1 MTYEEV
7 KMNSSIISLKNINKC
22 YKNLH
27 ILKDINLEFQA
38 GKFYAIMG
46 PSGAG
51 KTTLINIIG
60 LLDRQTSGRYHL
72 MEQDVSDLNPFKA
85 AKIRNMD
92 IGFIFQSFYLLPH
105 LNALENV
112 MLPMY
117 LNPALSISQMKE
129 QARTLLLNFGLE
141 DRTEHNPSEL
151 SAGEQ
156 QRVAIARALA
166 NQPHIIIADEPT
178 GNLDEENEL
187 LIFQVLRK
195 LADEGKT
202 IIAVSHNKEILKY
215 SDTPIYLRNGSVG
228 GYKEHE

>member
-1 MTYEEV
+1 M
-7 KMNSSIISLKNINKC
+7 
-22 YKNLH
+22 
-27 ILKDINLEFQA
+27 
-38 GKFYAIMG
+38 
-46 PSGAG
+46 
-51 KTTLINIIG
+51 
-60 LLDRQTSGRYHL
+60 
-72 MEQDVSDLNPFKA
+72 SDLNPFKA